1 MKIKYSYIVLILLVC
16 MLAISAVSAAGDEEL
31 DDASK
36 ILSTNDNNEAILDE
50 SISDDVSTITDN
62 EELNSVN
69 DDGALQYSN
78 EKTEVSETGQGSF
91 TDLNKLINDDFAEN
105 STIYL
110 SGNYT
115 YDPDSESDSEFKT
128 GIDIDRKL
136 TIEGNGITI
145 NGADTARI
153 FRVNYPGV
161 TIRNITFEN
170 GKCGFFQQGGAVH
183 LRAGYCTISD
193 CTFIMNNGYNGG
205 AIGVETWDTV
215 IANCTFLGNTA
226 NQGGAIYMNAVS
238 NITITNCS
246 FVDNSGDAIYAQ
258 QGGFKANNNIF
269 FNNRITLDFCQGY
282 NLDCNWFGNTAG
294 DYEECMQNDA
304 ESWLFLNASADP
316 ETLPISGS
324 SNIAFKLCLYNS
336 SSGDTYDYDNG
347 LLPLVKLRINSE
359 KGTVDKNN
367 AGLDEA
373 IKFTASEM
381 GTGSVTASLEELL
394 EYTIEL
400 SIEKGKSEIK
410 IDVDDAY
417 YVKDDIIIKLTPVN
431 SKGAISVT
439 INGKEYPVKDNQV
452 KITGG
457 LGVGTYEIKA
467 VLDGD
472 DNFNGSSSSAS
483 FKVNKLGSKITA
495 KAKSFKYEDKT
506 KKYTITLKNSKGKVL
521 KNTNV
526 TLKVNGKTYTAK
538 TNSKGVA
545 TFKLTKLTKKGK
557 YTAVISYAG
566 DKNYKKA
573 SKKAKITVKKPV
585 WKTVAKGS
593 KDKATVKKIQR
604 ALKNNG
610 YYLSYKGRYLKVDG
624 IFHKY
629 TEMAVKQFQKA
640 KGLKVT
646 GKVGYTTAKK
656 LKIVS

>member
-1 MKIKYSYIVLILLVC
+1 MKKQRYIYIVLIILLFSVC
-16 MLAISAVSAAGDEEL
+16 IQAACAADDSAGSVISADDNEL
-31 DDASK
+31 
-36 ILSTNDNNEAILDE
+36 ILDE
-50 SISDDVSTITDN
+50 SAIDDASQSTDDQVVL
-62 EELNSVN
+62 EEKESSNKNTPLTK
-69 DDGALQYSN
+69 GA
-78 EKTEVSETGQGSF
+78 GSF
-91 TDLNKLINDDFAEN
+91 TDLNSLINDEFAEN

-110 SGNYT
+110 SSNYA

-170 GKCGFFQQGGAVH
+170 GKCEFFQLGGALH
-183 LRAGYCTISD
+183 LRADCTISD
-193 CTFIMNNGYNGG
+193 CTFIMNNGYQGG
-205 AIGVETWDTV
+205 AIGLEAWDTV

-226 NQGGAIYMNAVS
+226 NQGGAIYMRTVDNV
-238 NITITNCS
+238 TITNCS
-246 FVDNSGDAIYAQ
+246 FVDNSYDAIYAQ

-269 FNNRITLDFCQGY
+269 FNNGITLDFCQGY

-294 DYEECMQNDA
+294 DYEECMQSDA

-336 SSGDTYDYDNG
+336 SSGDTFDYDNG
-347 LLPLVKLRINSE
+347 LLPLINLSISSE
-359 KGTVDKNN
+359 KGTVDKDN

-400 SIEKGKSEIK
+400 GIEKGKSEIK

-457 LGVGTYEIKA
+457 LDVGTYEIKA

-472 DNFNGSSSSAS
+472 ENYNGSSSSAS

-495 KAKSFKYEDKT
+495 KAKSFKYEDNT

-521 KNTNV
+521 KNTKV
-526 TLKVNGKTYTAK
+526 SLKVNGKTYTAT

-557 YTAVISYAG
+557 YTAVITYAG
-566 DKNYKKA
+566 DDLYKK
-573 SKKAKITVKKPV
+573 STKKAKITVKKPA
-585 WKTVAKGS
+585 WKTVSKGS

-610 YYLSYKGRYLKVDG
+610 YYLSYKGRYLMVDG
-624 IFHKY
+624 IFHQY

-640 KGLKVT
+640 KNLKVT
-646 GKVGYTTAKK
+646 GKVDYATAKK